1 MFNFKLYGSNVIVI
15 LRYYYNKMYVVSD
28 ADSSP
33 ALYYKWAIVT
43 MRLSCTVTEI
53 ERLKDNG
60 VTTLTLWG
68 HVV

>member
-1 MFNFKLYGSNVIVI
+1 VTILY
-15 LRYYYNKMYVVSD
+15 
-28 ADSSP
+28 SSP